1 MLDRNDL
8 PTKIQNEIQELAESI
23 RDVVDKFRELKNPLA
38 ESSEKVPIATEQLD
52 KVSEQTEAA
61 THRMLDTVEKI
72 TQREDEVIQ
81 GLNRIKELTAD
92 LGVADLG
99 TIVDN
104 LTQKATTTVND
115 AYSIMDALQ
124 FQDITSQQMSHAATL
139 LDEVQDKLDQIVVVL
154 HDKDMDPP
162 ESPRQRKVKRVRSF
176 DPNADMFDKKTDQT
190 EIDDMIKQNSRS

>member
-1 MLDRNDL
+1 MPDRNDL
-8 PTKIQNEIQELAESI
+8 PTKIQNEIRELAGSI
-23 RDVVDKFRELKNPLA
+23 RDVVDKFRELKDPLA
-38 ESSEKVPIATEQLD
+38 ESSKKVPIATEQLD

-72 TQREDEVIQ
+72 TQREDEMIQ
-81 GLNRIKELTAD
+81 GLKRIKKLTAD

-99 TIVDN
+99 TIVDE
-104 LTQKATTTVND
+104 LIRKATTTVND
-115 AYSIMDALQ
+115 AYSIMDTLQ

-139 LDEVQDKLDQIVVVL
+139 LDEVEDKLDQIVVVL
-154 HDKDMDPP
+154 HDKDMDPS
-162 ESPRQRKVKRVRSF
+162 ESPRQRKVKRVRTF